1 MATELTIA
9 NAVLAWLNAVRPG
22 SSAATRYFEAEF
34 GATLGASSSSLLV
47 QALSHPDIII
57 ASSSIQASPHA
68 DVESREDYKKF
79 FSSAESKGFFKGTN
93 EGSPEY
99 AARLSKLV
107 DKFRA
112 NVGLTAPAPAVPVQA
127 VPTPA
132 AAVNDDVSAE
142 AAKMAGNKAVEAG
155 QHRRAI
161 ELYTD
166 AIVFA
171 PSGKSIHVY
180 YANRAAAKLSLKDF
194 EGAAEDARSAVAADK
209 TYAKGWSRL
218 GGSLVELEN
227 YTDAVEAY
235 EKCVSLDPSNKM
247 AVTGLADAKSRQR
260 LALRAANAPPRN
272 AVSAANDNPL
282 AGMAGMLPPG
292 MDMGKMAGMAAMAQ
306 GDPELMA
313 AMADP
318 ELMPIFAAMQREGP
332 SAIMKHLGNP
342 KVMALAGKMM
352 GKMGGMGGMGM

>member
-22 SSAATRYFEAEF
+22 SSAATRYFESEF
-34 GATLGASSSSLLV
+34 GAALGATSPSLLLT
-47 QALSHPDIII
+47 AMSHPDIIESQ

-79 FSSAESKGFFKGTN
+79 FLSAESKGFFKGTN

-112 NVGLTAPAPAVPVQA
+112 NVGLTAPAAPVP
-127 VPTPA
+127 PPA
-132 AAVNDDVSAE
+132 AVVNDEVSAE

-171 PSGKSIHVY
+171 PTGKSIHVY
-180 YANRAAAKLSLKDF
+180 YANRAAAKLALKDF
-194 EGAAEDARSAVAADK
+194 ESAAEDARSAVAADGS
-209 TYAKGWSRL
+209 YAKGWSRL
-218 GGSLVELEN
+218 GGSLVELEK

-247 AVTGLADAKSRQR
+247 AVAGLADAKSRQR

-272 AVSAANDNPL
+272 VVPAANNNPL
-282 AGMAGMLPPG
+282 AGMADMLPPG
-292 MDMGKMAGMAAMAQ
+292 MDMGKMAGLAAMAK

-318 ELMPIFAAMQREGP
+318 ELMPIFAAMQRDGP
-332 SAIMKHLGNP
+332 MAIMSHMGNP
-342 KVMALAGKMM
+342 KVMALAGKIM
-352 GKMGGMGGMGM
+352 GKMGGGGLGGMGM